1 MGYCLGGEKQ
11 SLSHVINQ
19 VEIEENTMNEIDM
32 QTIMDLLHDVSIIL
46 KSSDK
51 EVWSEKWLS
60 HIEATQQQ
68 MLEQYEWEQTK

>member
-1 MGYCLGGEKQ
+1 MTD
-11 SLSHVINQ
+11 
-19 VEIEENTMNEIDM
+19 IEM

-46 KSSDK
+46 KHSDQEAWK
-51 EVWSEKWLS
+51 EKWLS